1 MKRSVSLVRTIGWML
16 SCFVLVLC
24 LTIPAM
30 AETLTVWVGDGTVR
44 LAEYQVVA
52 DLFEKQNPGLKVDLQ
67 LQSGSQAQ
75 IMDKL
80 MLAIAAGAPPDVT
93 WFEGSAVIEFAAQGL
108 LTEVTNAVRGLKFT
122 PADVVEMTYAGKMWA
137 VPYHT
142 AVRGLFKNVDI
153 FEEVGLNPNI
163 DPVSLDEMYEWN
175 KKMVKQ
181 NPDGSYS
188 RAGMVPWVGNW
199 GAPAWIWTFGGELIE
214 TVGDVIRPT
223 ATNPKNI
230 EAFRWIRTWAQF
242 YGTSSPVAAGW
253 TGLAN
258 GTVGMTPGSSSEVA
272 RILEAGT
279 SFTTGRVPHPPGG
292 RNGTWGG
299 GTAVAVP
306 AGVKN
311 VDLALKLAR
320 FFGETEVQ
328 IQRFLSP
335 AGVVLPANWD
345 ALMTVG
351 RQLDQRLWG
360 PLLDQFPEARPRTP
374 LWIEY
379 YVNQLNPAMNAV
391 VNGSKTPEKAL
402 EDVQLVMQ
410 ERFAD
415 IFGK

>member
-1 MKRSVSLVRTIGWML
+1 
-16 SCFVLVLC
+16 
-24 LTIPAM
+24 
-30 AETLTVWVGDGTVR
+30 
-44 LAEYQVVA
+44 
-52 DLFEKQNPGLKVDLQ
+52 
-67 LQSGSQAQ
+67 
-75 IMDKL
+75 
-80 MLAIAAGAPPDVT
+80 
-93 WFEGSAVIEFAAQGL
+93 
-108 LTEVTNAVRGLKFT
+108 
-122 PADVVEMTYAGKMWA
+122 
-137 VPYHT
+137 
-142 AVRGLFKNVDI
+142 
-153 FEEVGLNPNI
+153 
-163 DPVSLDEMYEWN
+163 
-175 KKMVKQ
+175 
-181 NPDGSYS
+181 
-188 RAGMVPWVGNW
+188 
-199 GAPAWIWTFGGELIE
+199 
-214 TVGDVIRPT
+214 
-223 ATNPKNI
+223 
-230 EAFRWIRTWAQF
+230 
-242 YGTSSPVAAGW
+242 
-253 TGLAN
+253 
-258 GTVGMTPGSSSEVA
+258 MTPGSSSEVA